1 MEIITSRAYSY
12 PDALHLLVLQNNASR
27 QVYAFTGIVDSSLS
41 PVYRR
46 FDLPE
51 AESLPAGEYTY
62 YVTRWNEQYGES
74 DFISDVQP
82 LESLV
87 RVDNEK
93 YVKLATLRP
102 EMGIVKIGVNPAGSC
117 DFYQQNIEYPY
128 FDGK

>member
-27 QVYAFTGIVDSSLS
+27 QVYAFTGIVDSSVS
-41 PVYRR
+41 PIYRR
-46 FDLPE
+46 FEVPE
-51 AESLPAGEYTY
+51 HPSLPAGEYTY

-74 DFISDVQP
+74 DFIADAQP

-87 RVDNEK
+87 RVDDDR
-93 YVKLATLRP
+93 YVKLETLSP
-102 EMGIVKIGVNPAGSC
+102 EMGIVKIGVTPAGSG
-117 DFYQQNIEYPY
+117 DFYQQNIEYSY